1 VVQVDRNGEWV
12 QGGGEEGEEWRWHTI
27 TSPSPSCASS
37 QSGDERGVDEMYM
50 AGLDWEE
57 TVGWEEDR

>member
-1 VVQVDRNGEWV
+1 MA
-12 QGGGEEGEEWRWHTI
+12 HHYLTL
-27 TSPSPSCASS
+27 TSCASS